1 MSHSLNH
8 AQLPLL
14 LAGPMLRRA
23 TPEQCL
29 IWVATSRAV
38 EITGELTQASQ
49 NVPTKFTSQSVRISD
64 ALHIHL
70 VEIAIKAEIDPQIP
84 LSYQLFALDQ
94 DGSATNLVTPVNGNT
109 PFTFRPCCQIR
120 KILHGSCRKPHHQ
133 QTQQPHADG
142 LARAA
147 QYLRSHTPEQ
157 WPDVLIL
164 SGDQIYADDVAGP
177 MLRAIHQVIALLG
190 LPDEELDSLNNHLTG
205 LHTTATYLYRRE
217 ELLPSSEGKSSDEEV
232 KRQFFGGVKKPIFSS
247 DNAHNHLI
255 SFAEVMAMYLLCW
268 SPTLWQWVDLSA
280 PEDLSEEYI
289 ERYSKE
295 RIAIEDFK
303 RGLGDVA
310 NVLAQLP
317 TAMMFDDHDITDDW
331 NLTAEWE
338 LMAYGHPLSKRIIG
352 NALMGYFLCQG
363 WGNNP
368 EAFDSTFHQHLQL
381 AIGNLGKEQHDDFID
396 QLLKFDQWHY
406 QWQTTP
412 KLVVL
417 DTRTHRWRSESN
429 FGKPSGLMDWEAL
442 TDLQQT
448 ILGEQAVILVSPAP
462 VFGVKLIE
470 AIQRLFTW
478 IGKPLLVDAE
488 NWMAHPGAA
497 HALLNM
503 FKHPKTPQNF
513 LILSG
518 DVHYSFVYDIAIR
531 SKLSSP
537 DIWQVTSSGIRNEF
551 PAPLLTWFDRLN
563 RWLYA
568 PWSPLNVFTKRRDM
582 RVTPRKPEFADN
594 GERLLNQ
601 AGIGLIELDEHGK
614 PTRIAQL
621 CTSGAT
627 IHFDREPD

>member
-1 MSHSLNH
+1 MSHPLDQ

-14 LAGPMLRRA
+14 LAGPILRRA

-29 IWVATSRAV
+29 IWVATSKAV
-38 EITGELTQASQ
+38 EITGELKQADQ
-49 NVPTKFTSQSVRISD
+49 NLPATVTCQSVRISD

-70 VEIAIKAEIDPQIP
+70 VEIAIEAEIAPNIP

-94 DGSATNLVTPVNGNT
+94 DGSVTNLVTPVSDNVA
-109 PFTFRPCCQIR
+109 FSFRPCTEIR
-120 KILHGSCRKPHHQ
+120 KVLHGSCRKPHHQ
-133 QTQQPHADG
+133 QIQQPYADG
-142 LARAA
+142 LSRAA
-147 QYLRSHTPEQ
+147 QYLRSHKVEQ

-177 MLRAIHQVIALLG
+177 MLRAIHQVITLLG

-217 ELLPSSEGKSSDEEV
+217 ELLPSSEGKLSDEEV

-268 SPTLWQWVDLSA
+268 SPTLWHWVDLSA
-280 PEDLSEEYI
+280 PEDLAEEYI
-289 ERYSKE
+289 ERYNKE
-295 RIAIEDFK
+295 RTAIEDFK
-303 RGLGDVA
+303 RGLKDVA
-310 NVLAQLP
+310 EVLARLP

-363 WGNNP
+363 WGNAP
-368 EAFDSTFHQHLQL
+368 EAFDSTFHQRLQL
-381 AIGNLGKEQHDDFID
+381 AIGNLGKEQHDDFIE

-442 TDLQQT
+442 TDLQQA

-497 HALLNM
+497 HALLNI

-551 PAPLLTWFDRLN
+551 PAPLLTWFDHLN

-582 RVTPRKPEFADN
+582 RVVPRKPEFADN
-594 GERLLNQ
+594 GERLLNH

-627 IHFDREPD
+627 IHFDHEQH